1 MKNKTTLIIIVIVA
15 IIIFAV
21 YYYMQK
27 SNYHQYIDTLLHLD
41 GKDYMDRH
49 RIMKLQYTG
58 DIYQR
63 LKMIAK
69 LSHDGRR
76 YIDLIGNRLFTKYG
90 RYIFNTD
97 KKQIYTIISLAN
109 KNLEEVQRL
118 ALTVASLL
126 HQQRDA
132 AAIFNKLY
140 PLVHNGIIEH
150 DVLKEL
156 TNLYYK
162 YHRLF
167 LHNDRT
173 YILELT
179 HSVYKMYSRIL
190 SLTDSIKTDAYKYKT
205 G

>member
-15 IIIFAV
+15 ATIFAV
-21 YYYMQK
+21 YYYTQK
-27 SNYHQYIDTLLHLD
+27 SNYHQNIDTLLHLD

-58 DIYQR
+58 DIYGR

-69 LSHDGRR
+69 LSRDGRR
-76 YIDLIGNRLFTKYG
+76 YVDLIKHRLFPKYG
-90 RYIFNTD
+90 RYIFNDD
-97 KKQIYTIISLAN
+97 KKQIYAIISLVN
-109 KNLEEVQRL
+109 HRLEDMQQL
-118 ALTVASLL
+118 SLTIASVL
-126 HQQRDA
+126 HEQKDA
-132 AAIFNKLY
+132 AARFNILY
-140 PLVHNGIIEH
+140 NLVHNGLLGT

-156 TNLYYK
+156 TSLYYK

-167 LHNDRT
+167 LSNDRT
-173 YILELT
+173 YILEMT

-190 SLTDSIKTDAYKYKT
+190 SLTDSVKNDAYKYKT